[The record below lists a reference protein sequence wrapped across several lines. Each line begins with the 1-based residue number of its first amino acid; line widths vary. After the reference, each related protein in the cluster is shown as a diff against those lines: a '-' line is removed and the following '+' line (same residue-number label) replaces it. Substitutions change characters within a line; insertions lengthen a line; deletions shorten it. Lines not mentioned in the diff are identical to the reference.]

1 LIAGDD
7 EHPARV
13 TIKPVNDARS
23 QGHISFGERAVTLL
37 QIPRDRALSLA
48 VGVCQETGW
57 LTHDEEISV
66 LVQEL

>member
-13 TIKPVNDARS
+13 TIKPVDDART
-23 QGHISFGERAVTLL
+23 QRHIPFGERAVALL
-37 QIPRDRALSLA
+37 QITRDRALSLA
-48 VGVCQETGW
+48 VGVGQEPGW

-66 LVQEL
+66 LVEKL